1 MTEEGIGIEPFG
13 ARCPGTAFKTALPMA
28 LPSFVVTWS
37 RMQDSNPL
45 HLVTRQALFLLS

>member
-1 MTEEGIGIEPFG
+1 MAEEGKGIEPSG
-13 ARCPGTAFKTALPMA
+13 RAAPARFSRPLYPMA